1 MNDTAILDVPA
12 MTCDHCRAAIEREVG
27 AVDGVERVSVDLD
40 AKTVTVVGGER
51 AAIVAAIDEAGFD
64 VAG

>member
-12 MTCDHCRAAIEREVG
+12 MTCDHCRTAIEREVG

-51 AAIVAAIDEAGFD
+51 AAIVEAGFD